1 MTVLDFIRLTRA
13 SMILLLLAVIA
24 GAGLGFAATLVVP
37 RSYEATST
45 GYVMVAGLET
55 TSEVLEGANNAQE
68 RAAAYLPLITSRR
81 VAEQIVATSASG
93 LTVDDIIGNLEATV
107 ARGSALIIITATAS
121 SPEAAAELAN
131 AAFPATAEV
140 ARQLEGEAST
150 LQIIALEQALPPEEP
165 ASPRLPQFIAIGA
178 LLGLAAGYA
187 IAFLRRAT
195 DTKVRTQA
203 DVADLTAGGVL
214 GILPRTGSFKG
225 SSRREDPRDP
235 RAAEAIRQLRT
246 NLRFVNVD
254 RPPRAIVVTSPNPG
268 EGKSTVSS
276 ALARALAAA
285 GQPTV
290 LIDADLRKP
299 TQSAIFDLDGTIGLT
314 QLLAGQ
320 VDLATA
326 VRPGS
331 VDGLYV
337 LPAGPIPPNPSELLG
352 SGRMAQLI
360 KELAAH
366 YFVILDAPP
375 LLPVTDASLL
385 STVVDGTILVVHVG
399 STRKDQ
405 LSAARG
411 MLQRVNGNLLGTVIN
426 VAPGKGVGTEHY
438 GFGYGGYQ
446 QGAGAYGALP
456 QASGSAVFVP
466 PAASPEARPAAGAP
480 NETIALHDARRP
492 QAAPNDPVPLRRART
507 GS

>member
-13 SMILLLLAVIA
+13 SLVMLLIAVVA
-24 GAGLGFAATLVVP
+24 GAGLAFVATFLVP
-37 RSYEATST
+37 RSYEAKST
-45 GYVMVAGLET
+45 GYVMVGGTET
-55 TSEVLEGANNAQE
+55 PTEVLDGSEVAQE

-81 VAEQIVATSASG
+81 VAEQIVQTSTTG
-93 LTVDDIIGNLEATV
+93 LTVEDIEDNLQASV
-107 ARGSALIIITATAS
+107 ARGSALIVITATAT

-131 AAFPATAEV
+131 SALTATAEV
-140 ARQLEGEAST
+140 VRQIEGEASAV
-150 LQIIALEQALPPEEP
+150 QVIALESALVPERP
-165 ASPRLPQFIAIGA
+165 AAPSVPQYVLIGA
-178 LLGLAAGYA
+178 LAGLVIGYA

-203 DVADLTAGGVL
+203 DVTELTAGGVL

-225 SSRREDPRDP
+225 RSRREDPRDP
-235 RAAEAIRQLRT
+235 RAAESIRQLRT
-246 NLRFVNVD
+246 NLRFVSVD
-254 RPPRAIVVTSPNPG
+254 RPPRAIVVTSASPG

-299 TQSAIFDLDGTIGLT
+299 TQSAIFDLDGSIGLT
-314 QLLAGQ
+314 QLLSGQ

-360 KELAAH
+360 KELSAH

-399 STRKDQ
+399 ATRKDQ

-411 MLQRVNGNLLGTVIN
+411 MLQRVKANLLGTVMN
-426 VAPGKGVGTEHY
+426 VAPGKGVGTDHY

-446 QGAGAYGALP
+446 YGAGAYGTLP
-456 QASGSAVFVP
+456 SSPASAPASAFIP
-466 PAASPEARPAAGAP
+466 PSEVSRGGRPDEGA
-480 NETIALHDARRP
+480 NA
-492 QAAPNDPVPLRRART
+492 PVPLRRAAGG